1 MKTVLQGKLQ
11 EGCAWTCGNE
21 FDMANNVDLM
31 LYLWE
36 QEVDIWTWR
45 GTVVNK
51 RKETDLRDGSVKKI
65 YKLW

>member
-1 MKTVLQGKLQ
+1 
-11 EGCAWTCGNE
+11 
-21 FDMANNVDLM
+21 MANNVDLM